1 MTAKQVFLRHSAATV
16 LLLLGSG
23 VARAETLQ
31 GALAKAYQY
40 NPTLTGARAQQ
51 RATDENVPI
60 RKADGRPDL
69 ATSAE
74 FQELLVKPAQAFLAP
89 DRSLAG
95 TATINVPIYQGGAVR
110 NGVKAAKVRVQAGQ
124 ANLRGTEASIFSR
137 VVGAYMDVIRDSA
150 IVSLNLANVSALGVN
165 LQATSDRFEVGDLTR
180 TDVAQ
185 SESRLALAQA
195 DLQTAQANLINSR
208 ENYIALVGTA
218 PDDLQPPPP
227 LPGLPAAPE
236 TAVQVA
242 LADNPD
248 LAAARQP
255 AGDRDAGVHARHL
268 CGGRVCARAGLG
280 AATGRL
286 LLDHAH
292 SYGLGEVARRIQAS

>member
-1 MTAKQVFLRHSAATV
+1 MTAKQVILRCSAATG
-16 LLLLGSG
+16 LLLLNAGS
-23 VARAETLQ
+23 AQAETLQ
-31 GALAKAYQY
+31 GAVAKAYQY

-69 ATSAE
+69 ATTAE

-124 ANLRGTEASIFSR
+124 ANLRGTEASIFSQ
-137 VVGAYMDVIRDSA
+137 VVGAYMNVIRDSA

-185 SESRLALAQA
+185 SESRLALARA

-208 ENYIALVGTA
+208 ENYIALVGA
-218 PDDLQPPPP
+218 VPDNLEPPPP
-227 LPGLPAAPE
+227 LPGIPKAP
-236 TAVQVA
+236 
-242 LADNPD
+242 
-248 LAAARQP
+248 
-255 AGDRDAGVHARHL
+255 
-268 CGGRVCARAGLG
+268 
-280 AATGRL
+280 
-286 LLDHAH
+286 
-292 SYGLGEVARRIQAS
+292 